1 MTEQPVGFFG
11 KDAVR
16 YAMMGTLVLVVLL
29 AAGYAWMARTSPEPP
44 AGLPEPMTIA
54 ANTHYAGTG
63 SIFVAQVKGYFANEG
78 LSVTLQPYTTGKA
91 ALDAALEGRADL
103 GTAADLP
110 IMFAVTKGRPV
121 SVVAT
126 IPTVEKDHGII
137 GRKDKGV
144 STVASLNGKRIG
156 VTLGTSAHFVLDA
169 LLIR

>member
-1 MTEQPVGFFG
+1 M
-11 KDAVR
+11 
-16 YAMMGTLVLVVLL
+16 
-29 AAGYAWMARTSPEPP
+29 AGASGERP
-44 AGLPEPMTIA
+44 AGLPDPMTIA
-54 ANTHYAGTG
+54 ANPHYAGTG
-63 SIFVAQVKGYFANEG
+63 WIFVAQVKGYFANEG

-110 IMFAVTKGRPV
+110 ITFAVTNGQPV

-126 IPTVEKDHGII
+126 VLTVEKDHGLI
-137 GRKDKGV
+137 GRKDQGV

-169 LLIR
+169 LLIRQKLSTDDVKLHDLK